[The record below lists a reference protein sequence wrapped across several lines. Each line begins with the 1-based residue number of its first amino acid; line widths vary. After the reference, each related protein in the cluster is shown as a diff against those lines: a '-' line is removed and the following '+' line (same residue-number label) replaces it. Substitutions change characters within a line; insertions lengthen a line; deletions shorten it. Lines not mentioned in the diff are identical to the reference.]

1 MQKSAWN
8 SLKSWIPCHPS
19 AACSISDACLHSE
32 LCNLPGLVNS
42 FSVPI
47 LTPFAPTFAPA
58 FAFALAI
65 ILSFAS
71 QEILPTPKVR
81 MCLSSHVA
89 TLSVLRSGSVTTDK
103 IVILPSYVSLPEDQH
118 NQDLWPAKA
127 WMMTPRRTHIAS
139 RLQLHIHRLEQRW
152 KHLCLFLWQHDVLLL
167 SAVVPS
173 IAAVLGL

>member
-1 MQKSAWN
+1 MLLAWVALAALAALAALDALDAAGAVAVGFELSA
-8 SLKSWIPCHPS
+8 S
-19 AACSISDACLHSE
+19 AG
-32 LCNLPGLVNS
+32 P
-42 FSVPI
+42 
-47 LTPFAPTFAPA
+47 

-127 WMMTPRRTHIAS
+127 
-139 RLQLHIHRLEQRW
+139 
-152 KHLCLFLWQHDVLLL
+152 
-167 SAVVPS
+167 
-173 IAAVLGL
+173 